1 MLGKPHAGVAYQV
14 NQFPG
19 CVTVASRSPASAV
32 ECRWQNIRSPERL
45 CRLLN
50 YSERVVRAFTKKL
63 LRSAERFWSLVLFFF
78 LNPSLRWLLSLLLSK
93 LRLDL
98 ALSHGWGDAHELA
111 CPAFF
116 IPDAVLSLS
125 SPPT

>member
-1 MLGKPHAGVAYQV
+1 MQMAKHPSSREIMQVAELFRKGCESL
-14 NQFPG
+14 NQK
-19 CVTVASRSPASAV
+19 AA
-32 ECRWQNIRSPERL
+32 EKCRE
-45 CRLLN
+45 
-50 YSERVVRAFTKKL
+50 
-63 LRSAERFWSLVLFFF
+63 VLEFVWVFF
-78 LNPSLRWLLSLLLSK
+78 LNPSPRWLLSLLLSK